1 MTDDTRDW
9 VDQTRSL
16 MELQGKDVT
25 EDSMVAEF
33 ALHGRDKRVWIQH
46 TMDGEAQGDIDNND
60 ADMRRASERTILRRR
75 FRDVHN
81 QLLKAN
87 R

>member
-1 MTDDTRDW
+1 MSQETRDW
-9 VDQTRSL
+9 ISQTESL
-16 MELQGKDVT
+16 MRLRGKDVT

-33 ALHGRDKRVWIQH
+33 ALHGADKRIAIQH
-46 TMDGEAQGDIDNND
+46 AMDGEAQGDIDNND
-60 ADMRRASERTILRRR
+60 ADMRRANERTILRRR

-81 QLLKAN
+81 QLLKAG